1 MPIYSYKCPVN
12 GVENAD
18 LECDGLTWRQSDHTC
33 YTLDDDSVSLISVI
47 FPFRFMIMTFTS
59 EGTTKKGCCGLVI
72 IIIII

>member
-1 MPIYSYKCPVN
+1 M
-12 GVENAD
+12 ENAD

-33 YTLDDDSVSLISVI
+33 YNVTCYTLDDDSVSLISVV